1 MDKEQNAHPSKAILI
16 VRLRGDIK
24 THPDVRMTFDLLN
37 LTRVNH
43 CVVIPK
49 NVNYLGMMQVI
60 KDFAT
65 WGEADAKTLARVI
78 TERGRLTGDRPITDA
93 HVKATTTFATINDFA
108 AAIIQGKAK
117 YKDLKEVKP
126 LFRLHPPMGGIVSVK
141 RSHKIGGDLGYRGEA
156 INALVERMV
165 GIPTPRPKHVKDLK
179 KWIHKPATVAP
190 AHHEHKA
197 PKPEAPKEMTEP
209 KAEHKAPKAE
219 EPKEKK
225 VPKAKVVK
233 KAAHPKGEKDEKKSK
248 K

>member
-49 NVNYLGMMQVI
+49 NVNYVGMLQVI

-65 WGEADAKTLARVI
+65 WGEADAKTLAKVI
-78 TERGRLTGDRPITDA
+78 TERGRLTGDRPVTDA
-93 HVKATTTFATINDFA
+93 HVKASTTFATINDFA

-117 YKDLKEVKP
+117 YQDLKEVKP

-165 GIPTPRPKHVKDLK
+165 GMPTPRPKRVKDLN
-179 KWIHKPATVAP
+179 KWIHKPAVAP
-190 AHHEHKA
+190 ARHEPKA
-197 PKPEAPKEMTEP
+197 PKAEAPKEKP
-209 KAEHKAPKAE
+209 EHKAE

-225 VPKAKVVK
+225 APKVKVVK